1 MTAKHGSLIT
11 IEEIG
16 AAHDRIRPSIDRTP
30 LVSMA
35 DPMVICKAESLQPVG
50 SFKLRGAINTMLTFD
65 ADERRR
71 GAVAHSSGNHAIAVA
86 HAKTV
91 LGVSVTVVMPSD
103 APAIKLRRVQEV
115 GARAPTSSRPGTT
128 TSHEV

>member
-16 AAHDRIRPSIDRTP
+16 AAHDRIRPYIDRTP

-50 SFKLRGAINTMLTFD
+50 SFQAARGHQHD
-65 ADERRR
+65 ADLRCRRATSRGGRPLER
-71 GAVAHSSGNHAIAVA
+71 
-86 HAKTV
+86 
-91 LGVSVTVVMPSD
+91 
-103 APAIKLRRVQEV
+103 
-115 GARAPTSSRPGTT
+115 
-128 TSHEV
+128 